1 MLRKEGGGA
10 CPPRP
15 TSQNREII
23 IPGSRRPTQQITSL
37 RLCKRTNERLSRDPI
52 PRKRRIPQPTPA
64 LFLPLF
70 LAASPI
76 EMTSRALFAPSS
88 VRSPIFLL
96 HRRRRP
102 RALRV
107 GYETGPLFTP
117 LPYCGMGRCLL
128 SFGMQNANFG
138 CSSCNSLHFQI
149 FDSFTLEFNSLH
161 LPPPNPRLIETSS
174 SPPPLDGTRN

>member
-128 SFGMQNANFG
+128 SFGMQNAECKLWVFFVQFPSFSNFR
-138 CSSCNSLHFQI
+138 FVYVRVQ
-149 FDSFTLEFNSLH
+149 FASFAAA
-161 LPPPNPRLIETSS
+161 
-174 SPPPLDGTRN
+174 